1 MPFPDDS
8 RENAINKNEAILS
21 SGRPKDAGGTSAFRL
36 LEIRCT
42 AEVKGLKGGIQNVPF
57 VEGSMVQKHL
67 INTLAAV
74 KQTDS

>member
-1 MPFPDDS
+1 MMCLFCEDS
-8 RENAINKNEAILS
+8 WESAVNKNEAILS

-42 AEVKGLKGGIQNVPF
+42 ADVNFLKGRVENVLFVKGF
-57 VEGSMVQKHL
+57 MVQKHL

-74 KQTDS
+74 N